1 MNTESKGARGK
12 LWIRPGN
19 RRQVNDYEESPRG
32 VFAVFLAYIVVL
44 YLQGS
49 VRWNFLAALHAEMVI
64 GLVLA
69 AVALGLVLRRGLHGS
84 RTLITW
90 ASLLLVLI
98 TVMVPLSQV
107 PGVSWNV
114 YWTRVLNFAAFGLC
128 TATFLRSPRQL
139 AWFMGAYLFAFLKM
153 AQEGLTPG
161 LMWENQEIP
170 RLHGSTPNYG
180 SPNSYSATQLG
191 TLPFIWYLMPL
202 APWYLRL
209 VLGVQAVL
217 AGNVLLRAGS
227 RTGYLGALAA
237 SSCLIWLSKNRLRA
251 LAATVAI
258 LVVAIPLIP
267 ASYIGRF
274 ESIYEDHSQAGDQT
288 SVGDRKEI
296 LQDAVAVFAAH
307 PLGVGVGAFP
317 AVRMEMFGRSQDT
330 HNLYLEVATNLGF
343 LGEIVFL
350 AFVWCLWKTL
360 LGLINDF
367 KDQQA
372 RLEDVAEEERPP
384 GYAQHLADVKLLL
397 AVSKATWV
405 FLVIRVI
412 VGLFGHDLYEIYW
425 WFCAGLA
432 VALGSMRDIAQL
444 NTARLAG
451 PKPVQGPLVTR
462 RRTALARH
470 GKGLGL
476 VRRVRGSRS

>member
-1 MNTESKGARGK
+1 
-12 LWIRPGN
+12 
-19 RRQVNDYEESPRG
+19 
-32 VFAVFLAYIVVL
+32 VFLAYIIVL

-49 VRWNFLAALHAEMVI
+49 VRWPFLASLHAEMVI

-84 RTLITW
+84 GALIGR
-90 ASLLLVLI
+90 ALLLLALTTI
-98 TVMVPLSQV
+98 MVPLSQA
-107 PGVSWNV
+107 PEVSWDV

-139 AWFMGAYLFAFLKM
+139 TWFMVAYLFAFLKM

-161 LMWENQEIP
+161 LTWENQEIP
-170 RLHGSTPNYG
+170 RVHGATPNYW

-209 VLGVQAVL
+209 VLCVQTLL
-217 AGNVLLRAGS
+217 AGNVVLRAGS
-227 RTGYLGALAA
+227 RTGYLGVVAA
-237 SSCLIWLSKNRLRA
+237 IGCVTWLNKNRLRA
-251 LAATVAI
+251 LAATVAV

-274 ESIYEDHSQAGDQT
+274 ESIYEDKSQAGDPT
-288 SVGDRKEI
+288 SVGDRKQI
-296 LQDAVAVFAAH
+296 FDDALAVFAAH

-317 AVRMEMFGRSQDT
+317 AVRMQMFGRSQDT

-350 AFVWCLWKTL
+350 AFVWCMWKTL

-367 KDQQA
+367 
-372 RLEDVAEEERPP
+372 LE
-384 GYAQHLADVKLLL
+384 
-397 AVSKATWV
+397 
-405 FLVIRVI
+405 
-412 VGLFGHDLYEIYW
+412 
-425 WFCAGLA
+425 
-432 VALGSMRDIAQL
+432 
-444 NTARLAG
+444 
-451 PKPVQGPLVTR
+451 
-462 RRTALARH
+462 
-470 GKGLGL
+470 
-476 VRRVRGSRS
+476 